1 MNTQDIE
8 RAQYLIPGLLK
19 KTLGTDDSEWMAQFL
34 NTLRSQGG
42 PVLAEFEQEMAWVER
57 TQQHL
62 AQTSPVFDAQ
72 AGWQRMKG
80 RLDTATEK
88 VVGSPPAAPTR
99 PRNVVQWV
107 KSQFRDRIDN
117 AIRWWQKPVVAVLA
131 SAMIVGQMGILAVV
145 VRNFYNVAPQA
156 AIVVPASGEKS
167 LPDSITLAVVFKDKA
182 TLKQVNHL
190 LGSVQAQVV
199 GGPGAIGVW
208 EIAVPK
214 DRLNEAMKVFGASE
228 IVASAAPQ

>member
-8 RAQYLIPGLLK
+8 RAQLLIPGLLK

-34 NTLRSQGG
+34 NTLRTQGG

-62 AQTSPVFDAQ
+62 TQNSPVFDAQ
-72 AGWQRMKG
+72 AGWQRMQG
-80 RLDTATEK
+80 RMDAESEK
-88 VVGSPPAAPTR
+88 VIVSPPASTMR
-99 PRNVVQWV
+99 STSVGQRV
-107 KSQFRDRIDN
+107 KSLFRDRVDKAID
-117 AIRWWQKPVVAVLA
+117 WWQKPIVAALA
-131 SAMIVGQMGILAVV
+131 SAMIVGQMGLLAAVV
-145 VRNFYNVAPQA
+145 SYISKIEKQA
-156 AIVVPASGEKS
+156 AVVMPASGNKS
-167 LPDSITLAVVFKDKA
+167 LPNSIALAVVFSDKA
-182 TLKQVNHL
+182 TLPQVQQL

-214 DRLNEAMKVFGASE
+214 DRLTEAMKVFGASK
-228 IVASAAPQ
+228 IVESAAPQ

>member
-19 KTLGTDDSEWMAQFL
+19 KTLTADDSEWMAQFL

-42 PVLAEFEQEMAWVER
+42 PVLTEFEQEIAWVER

-62 AQTSPVFDAQ
+62 AETSPVFDEQ
-72 AGWQRMKG
+72 AGWQRMQD
-80 RLDTATEK
+80 RIEAATEK
-88 VVGSPPAAPTR
+88 VSIAPPDRLAR
-99 PRNVVQWV
+99 QSSVLQRL
-107 KSQFRDRIDN
+107 KSQFSDQIEK
-117 AIRWWQKPVVAVLA
+117 IIHWWQKPVVATFALV
-131 SAMIVGQMGILAVV
+131 MIVGQMGLLAAVV
-145 VRNFYNVAPQA
+145 SYVYNVEPQTA
-156 AIVVPASGEKS
+156 TVTPASGEKG
-167 LPDSITLAVVFKDKA
+167 LPNSITLAVVFNDTA
-182 TLKQVNHL
+182 TLMQVQQL

-208 EIAVPK
+208 EVAVPK
-214 DRLNEAMKVFGASE
+214 DRLNEAMQVFGDSK